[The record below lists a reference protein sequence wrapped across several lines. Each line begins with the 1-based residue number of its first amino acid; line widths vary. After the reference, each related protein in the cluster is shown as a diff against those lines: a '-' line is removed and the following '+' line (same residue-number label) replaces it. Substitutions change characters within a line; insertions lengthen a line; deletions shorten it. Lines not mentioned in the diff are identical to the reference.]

1 VIRATDNLVK
11 AARQAL
17 SQEEEH
23 QLVLHQ
29 KKVGSIAQV
38 IDARADVLRIEKEL
52 EEARKRLAVIH
63 KAKYQETPSSGGP
76 EEGEYEFDTIH
87 RPAET
92 SR

>member
-1 VIRATDNLVK
+1 M
-11 AARQAL
+11 
-17 SQEEEH
+17 
-23 QLVLHQ
+23 LHQ

-63 KAKYQETPSSGGP
+63 KAKYQEPSAGV
-76 EEGEYEFDTIH
+76 EEMEFELDSTH
-87 RPAET
+87 RSEA